1 MGESSPKGT
10 LQRIFGTSQV
20 FQNIDDVKPKATGLT
35 VPLKVRE

>member
-1 MGESSPKGT
+1 MNPVPEET

-20 FQNIDDVKPKATGLT
+20 FQNIDYIKPKVVGLT